1 MGKQRKQMHKN
12 KAAWKTSGV
21 GCEKLES
28 IFTMH
33 ASQFSLLLCHC
44 FEKSKL
50 CLQKCNVCIHMY
62 ESMQL
67 SRGEAGKRNGRFC
80 FQKEPEAS
88 GKIHFLPQVSGGSR
102 QQTLLRDVLKG
113 PVITQGGF
121 YVSLEPTFF
130 PPFLQSSCLYLFLA
144 YGSRPGLL
152 PTSGFQ
158 PRRFCFPR
166 HVFVVVVVTGRMLL
180 TPSGYRSGAAMKSC
194 KGQPHSQIPWH
205 QMSVVPRLSH
215 SLHWAPSSAARV
227 TFTS

>member
-1 MGKQRKQMHKN
+1 MSCSSACGSPVLTSRFSWLGGLGPRLHSMGNGGPNCLLAADSFKVGQDMGKQRKQMHKN

-67 SRGEAGKRNGRFC
+67 SRGEAGKRNGRLR

-102 QQTLLRDVLKG
+102 QQTLLRDVLKR

-130 PPFLQSSCLYLFLA
+130 PPFLQSRLPLPF
-144 YGSRPGLL
+144 PGLWL
-152 PTSGFQ
+152 PNWSPSHQWFSTKEILLPQGC
-158 PRRFCFPR
+158 FCCCCCNR
-166 HVFVVVVVTGRMLL
+166 KDATD
-180 TPSGYRSGAAMKSC
+180 T
-194 KGQPHSQIPWH
+194 
-205 QMSVVPRLSH
+205 
-215 SLHWAPSSAARV
+215 
-227 TFTS
+227 